1 VGIAKY
7 IKTAFTNRWN
17 MLAFIGGLSFA
28 AVTGRPDVVIPI
40 VLAVE
45 LGYLGMLGTHPKFQR
60 YVNVQEHKAVTAA
73 QAENS
78 DRAYRRMM
86 KSLSKQSRKRF
97 DDLRSRCSQL
107 RSISD
112 DLRQSNTEDIGGL
125 EELQQTGLSRLLWI
139 YLKLLFSEQSMR
151 HFFHQTDDRAIENE
165 LRTVQKRLEK
175 EKAGRARDRIMETLQ
190 DNLSTCELRLE
201 NYAKARENHE
211 LV

>member
-40 VLAVE
+40 VLAAE
-45 LGYLGMLGTHPKFQR
+45 LGYLGMLGTHPKFQK
-60 YVNVQEHKAVTAA
+60 YVNAQEHKSVTAA
-73 QAENS
+73 HAENS
-78 DRAYRRMM
+78 DRAYRKMM
-86 KSLSKQSRKRF
+86 QSLSKQSRKRF

-175 EKAGRARDRIMETLQ
+175 EKAGRARDRFL
-190 DNLSTCELRLE
+190 
-201 NYAKARENHE
+201 
-211 LV
+211 